1 MKIKIVFKRSL
12 GEKVVKYDTRQI
24 AKNFIRILKDEQKS
38 NPDLSLLDVYYP
50 EDLNGYIESILDKE
64 CDGNYFYEYD
74 EDVEKL
80 IKETALEVDDL
91 LTKYDC

>member
-1 MKIKIVFKRSL
+1 MKIKIVFTRSL
-12 GEKVVKYDTRQI
+12 GEKVVTYDARQI

-74 EDVEKL
+74 ENVEKL